1 MRVSP
6 KVISYQ
12 PKEFVMQK
20 KIIALA
26 VAGLMSGAAF
36 AQSNVTVY
44 GVVDAG
50 YRASSGDN
58 NTAGGVDTQTGI
70 ASGNWKSS
78 RLGFKGEEALGNGLK
93 AIFTLEYS
101 ISNDVNEGI
110 GTASGTKA
118 RTQLVGLS
126 GDFGTAVAGRINSP
140 GKTVH
145 DKYDV
150 MTGSTAFSASQ
161 TINGSI
167 SATSTSG
174 TIVNPNSNTL
184 ALQGVVGAGST
195 INARLSN
202 TAAYVS
208 PTLMGGLTLTAAYSF
223 GGATETDTNSYNG
236 TGNDND
242 QERIIGFSA
251 DYSAGP
257 LGLAYV
263 YHKVND
269 FGTAQGSLTYN
280 NGNAATG
287 LPGASQT
294 ENMVVGSYDFGVVRL
309 MASYLDISTNPTGA
323 LQSSLFDRDVWS
335 VGAAAPLGG
344 GVLRASYAAL
354 DWSYSSTANN
364 VDANSWTLA
373 YTYDLS
379 KRTTMYA
386 GYTRVSNDSSSN
398 LKVFSNGGATTSG
411 GENST
416 GYALG
421 MSHSF

>member
-1 MRVSP
+1 
-6 KVISYQ
+6 
-12 PKEFVMQK
+12 MQK

-44 GVVDAG
+44 GSVDAG

-58 NTAGGVDTQTGI
+58 NVAPGADTQTGI

-93 AIFTLEYS
+93 AIFTLEYA
-101 ISNDVNEGI
+101 IANDVNAGI
-110 GTASGTKA
+110 GSGTGSTSA
-118 RTQLVGLS
+118 RTQIVGLT
-126 GDFGTAVAGRINSP
+126 GDFGTAVAGRMNSP
-140 GKTVH
+140 GKTTH

-150 MTGSTAFSASQ
+150 MVGSTAFSASQ

-167 SATSTSG
+167 SPVAGAAG
-174 TIVNPNSNTL
+174 TVVVPNTNT
-184 ALQGVVGAGST
+184 ALIAGVVGAGST

-202 TAAYVS
+202 AAAYVS
-208 PTLMGGLTLTAAYSF
+208 PTLMGGLTLTAAYSW
-223 GGATETDTNSYNG
+223 GGATESDTNSYNG
-236 TGNDND
+236 STSLTDD
-242 QERIIGFSA
+242 QERILGLSA

-257 LGLAYV
+257 LGVAFV
-263 YHKVND
+263 YHKVTNLGET
-269 FGTAQGSLTYN
+269 GTGNPASALT
-280 NGNAATG
+280 
-287 LPGASQT
+287 GADQD
-294 ENMVVGSYDFGVVRL
+294 EKFLIGSYDFGVVKL
-309 MASYLDISTNPTGA
+309 MASYLDIGSNPVAAG
-323 LQSSLFDRDVWS
+323 LSNGDFDRSVWS
-335 VGAAAPLGG
+335 AGAAAPLGG
-344 GVLRASYAAL
+344 GVLRGSYAKL
-354 DWSYSSTANN
+354 SWSNN
-364 VDANSWTLA
+364 VVDDANANSWTVA

-379 KRTTMYA
+379 KRTTLYA
-386 GYTRVSNDSSSN
+386 GYTRVSNDDASA